1 MPNTKAIGV
10 AYADPQFES
19 VTVSGPVT
27 ATSAAVSGPVT
38 ATTVTA
44 SGAVTGASLS
54 STATSGAVAS
64 NASGGVYFL
73 TTAITNNVTTTSAP
87 KGSLGLTS
95 NATGTGILFVSDGS
109 KWQLAAIT
117 QA

>member
-19 VTVSGPVT
+19 VDVTGPVT

-38 ATTVTA
+38 AT
-44 SGAVTGASLS
+44 GAVSGASLS

-73 TTAITNNVTTTSAP
+73 TTAITNNVTTTTAP

-109 KWQLAAIT
+109 KWQLGAIT

>member
-19 VTVSGPVT
+19 VDVTGPVT
-27 ATSAAVSGPVT
+27 AESASISGPVA
-38 ATTVTA
+38 AT
-44 SGAVTGASLS
+44 GAVSGASLS

-73 TTAITNNVTTTSAP
+73 TTAITNNVTTTTAP